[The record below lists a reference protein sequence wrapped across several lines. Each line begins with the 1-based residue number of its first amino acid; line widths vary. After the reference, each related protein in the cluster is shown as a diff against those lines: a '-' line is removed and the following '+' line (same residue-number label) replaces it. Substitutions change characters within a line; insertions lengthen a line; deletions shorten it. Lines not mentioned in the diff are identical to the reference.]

1 MVVNVFTHTQYP
13 QTTGAL
19 WEKEAKRKRERERLR
34 EQKREIEYICRKI
47 EASEIII
54 IL

>member
-19 WEKEAKRKRERERLR
+19 WEKEAKRKREREIERAK
-34 EQKREIEYICRKI
+34 KRDRVYTP
-47 EASEIII
+47 SE
-54 IL
+54 